1 MAKFPMVFR
10 PWKRSFWLEG
20 DDNDKIIPLI
30 YKALEKSTQKKVQKL
45 EKRISDKY
53 SFDL

>member
-10 PWKRSFWLEG
+10 PWKNGAFDYKR

-30 YKALEKSTQKKVQKL
+30 YKALEKSPTSKESPAIRKANF
-45 EKRISDKY
+45 R
-53 SFDL
+53 